1 MQIEI
6 RQYEQRD
13 AAQAAEIWNEVVEDG
28 KAFPQMEKLY
38 EVTGHAFFTE
48 QTYTGVAYDAATG
61 ELVGL
66 YILHPNNVGRCGH
79 ICNAS
84 YAVKSLCADSIS
96 VKNW

>member
-28 KAFPQMEKLY
+28 KAFPQMEKLD

-61 ELVGL
+61 EWSVC
-66 YILHPNNVGRCGH
+66 IFCTRIMWDAADTSATQATPSKRP
-79 ICNAS
+79 
-84 YAVKSLCADSIS
+84 CADSIS

>member
-28 KAFPQMEKLY
+28 KAFPQMEKLD

-48 QTYTGVAYDAATG
+48 QTYTGVAYDLSLIHIYAM
-61 ELVGL
+61 L
-66 YILHPNNVGRCGH
+66 RCSS
-79 ICNAS
+79 ARRR
-84 YAVKSLCADSIS
+84 KLL
-96 VKNW
+96 NWVRRPARLRFSRSRCV